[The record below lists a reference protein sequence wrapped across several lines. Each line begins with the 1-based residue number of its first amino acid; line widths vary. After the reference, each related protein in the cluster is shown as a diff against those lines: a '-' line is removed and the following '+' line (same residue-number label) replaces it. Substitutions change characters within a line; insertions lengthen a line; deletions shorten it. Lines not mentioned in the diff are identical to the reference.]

1 MENVEQIY
9 RYRESLLDR
18 QCPKHLKT
26 RELRNAWHE
35 SIKKEY
41 ELLTQKIERLESE
54 VQAMSNL
61 EKFAEAIATIL
72 FMITIFGVAWLVLV
86 VWG

>member
-54 VQAMSNL
+54 V
-61 EKFAEAIATIL
+61 
-72 FMITIFGVAWLVLV
+72 
-86 VWG
+86 